1 MTLADELYA
10 RGEQLYRAGDYA
22 AAEHVFR
29 QLLETV
35 PCTDGPALGRAAYS
49 VGLCAMKLGRI
60 GDARAAFTTALA
72 HDPGLYRARERL
84 AQLDEVDEVHK
95 VHKVDDQYE
104 QDRYGDDEHVEGHV
118 VGVATNVR
126 TTVTPHAVISTAR
139 TYTLG
144 FRLQVP
150 GSSQAPAVTMRGP
163 KLVGSVEDG
172 DHVAV
177 PDTWRPGRA
186 PKYVLNLSTGETVRM
201 ARGVRTLQ
209 GVVLTVFVALI
220 FGFMVF
226 VATQMGAGGP

>member
-35 PCTDGPALGRAAYS
+35 PRTDGPALGRAAYS
-49 VGLCAMKLGRI
+49 VGLCAMKLDRI

-72 HDPGLYRARERL
+72 HDPGLDRARERL
-84 AQLDEVDEVHK
+84 AQLDELDEFDE
-95 VHKVDDQYE
+95 VDDQYE
-104 QDRYGDDEHVEGHV
+104 QDRYGDEERMEGHV

-163 KLVGSVEDG
+163 KLVGSIENG

-209 GVVLTVFVALI
+209 VVVLTVFVALI
-220 FGFMVF
+220 LGFMVF
-226 VATQMGAGGP
+226 VATQMRAGGP